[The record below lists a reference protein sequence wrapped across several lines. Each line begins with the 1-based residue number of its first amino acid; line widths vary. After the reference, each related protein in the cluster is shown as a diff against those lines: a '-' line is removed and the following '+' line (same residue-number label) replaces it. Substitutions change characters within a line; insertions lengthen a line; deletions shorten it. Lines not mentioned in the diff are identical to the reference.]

1 MGASKI
7 QQQKKQKNDPAWKQ
21 QLALSRSAAFTVSS
35 LDEHSN
41 LGKDHVRKFPAIRVA
56 EDACSRNRTL
66 IFGADQCRAIRAGIS
81 THCRSRRHALQGR
94 VGGLEGNYPQSPGT
108 SFETDDKKER
118 HPADRERY
126 RLLFDI
132 LGQNTGASL

>member
-1 MGASKI
+1 MYGNFLPFVSLRT
-7 QQQKKQKNDPAWKQ
+7 
-21 QLALSRSAAFTVSS
+21 LALGIA
-35 LDEHSN
+35 L
-41 LGKDHVRKFPAIRVA
+41 
-56 EDACSRNRTL
+56 L

-94 VGGLEGNYPQSPGT
+94 VGGLEGNYPQSAGT
-108 SFETDDKKER
+108 SFETDDKKEP